1 MDGTIRDAGAD
12 DVPRMVQL
20 SEQKRT
26 EYEQQQPIFWRK
38 ARDSASAQTPYFEHL
53 LTLDSTIVLV
63 YECEGTIQGFVIASL
78 HTAPPVYDP
87 GGLTCN
93 IDDFVVG
100 HSDLWSSVGRALLD
114 RVTIEARSRKAVQ
127 VVVVTGGHDRQKR
140 EMLST
145 MGLSLASE
153 WWVSGI

>member
-1 MDGTIRDAGAD
+1 MI
-12 DVPRMVQL
+12 
-20 SEQKRT
+20 
-26 EYEQQQPIFWRK
+26 
-38 ARDSASAQTPYFEHL
+38 
-53 LTLDSTIVLV
+53 
-63 YECEGTIQGFVIASL
+63 
-78 HTAPPVYDP
+78 P

-93 IDDFVVG
+93 IDDFVVEHCSLWRECG
-100 HSDLWSSVGRALLD
+100 SGSPRRSDIS
-114 RVTIEARSRKAVQ
+114 EARVREAVQ